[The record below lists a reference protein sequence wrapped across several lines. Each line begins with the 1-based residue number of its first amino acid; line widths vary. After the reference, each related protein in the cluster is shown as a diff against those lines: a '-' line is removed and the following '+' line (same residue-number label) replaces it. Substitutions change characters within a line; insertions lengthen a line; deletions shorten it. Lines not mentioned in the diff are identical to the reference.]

1 MQRRENPGSR
11 QREDRWTGRCRRYRW
26 TQRWADTHG
35 KTELERNRQH
45 TQKKTSR
52 HTKTG
57 RWSEA
62 GGQRSAEKSGHPNTS
77 GHPEMEHMVC
87 GVWLD
92 PGLGE
97 TVAWWVFQAEGFPE
111 A

>member
-1 MQRRENPGSR
+1 MQEI
-11 QREDRWTGRCRRYRW
+11 QVDTE
-26 TQRWADTHG
+26 RWADTHG

-62 GGQRSAEKSGHPNTS
+62 GGQRNAEKSGHPNTS